1 MSNQKDAVYFKSL
14 TIENVKC
21 FREKQTI
28 DFTNKN
34 GKPAKWT
41 VILGNNN
48 TGKTTLLRV
57 LADFQLKK
65 ERFDVPPEFQKE
77 EGVKYY
83 NLLEPVSM
91 WLDNYFIENSSEN
104 LFAEVTFNNNNTDIS
119 LDIQSITLDHQE
131 TMFGGSSIKVNSIPE
146 FIIVGYGTNRK
157 SSNKLNFTPK
167 NNFTN
172 NLYDNNSELIN
183 AEEWLIQ
190 TDYASEKNIAKATE
204 RLENI
209 KKVLIDILPDVKDFF
224 FATNE
229 NFEPQIEVQTDYGWI
244 KINDLGYGYQSLLAW
259 VIDLAKKMFDRYPN
273 SENPLHE
280 PAIVLVDEI
289 DLHLHPE
296 WQRKIISYLS
306 ANFPNTQFIVTSH
319 SPLVVQSADEVNVVL
334 LKKVGDKVVIEQP
347 EIENFQGWKIEEI
360 LRDLMDLDERVY
372 SDTFL
377 KLREQFDEALQENNY
392 EKAKNAKAAL
402 DKILHPNNMQSKIL
416 EVQMAG
422 LMPELMNH

>member
-1 MSNQKDAVYFKSL
+1 
-14 TIENVKC
+14 
-21 FREKQTI
+21 
-28 DFTNKN
+28 
-34 GKPAKWT
+34 
-41 VILGNNN
+41 
-48 TGKTTLLRV
+48 
-57 LADFQLKK
+57 
-65 ERFDVPPEFQKE
+65 
-77 EGVKYY
+77 
-83 NLLEPVSM
+83 M